1 MSESRDLSI
10 GEPSEDPPPS
20 RRSRALVPIAARP
33 QAPTEPGSQAPTSH
47 PLFSS
52 RFAFAAAAAV
62 AVVIAVAGALIW
74 EDRQQAGILAERAR
88 ETETLA
94 QTVRSLKVRLDAI
107 DAAKSGEDL
116 SDLRRSIGDVKS
128 GVVSA
133 REFNS
138 ALAQLSERVDK
149 LSNEA
154 SAKVDKLNERV
165 DHETSTLTAEL
176 TSRVDKLEKKI
187 VPPLPISPEP
197 APAALPPASAQ
208 VKSGAAVSM
217 ETTGSIE
224 RPRPLLRGY
233 IVLDARGDVALIGG
247 RFGEQEVRRG
257 DFLPGA
263 GRVERIELRGGRWT
277 VLTSEGLIA
286 PADLSPY

>member
-1 MSESRDLSI
+1 MSESRDLSVS
-10 GEPSEDPPPS
+10 GQSGNPPPKRSS
-20 RRSRALVPIAARP
+20 RELVLVAAHPQAESAATP
-33 QAPTEPGSQAPTSH
+33 QAPASNT
-47 PLFSS
+47 LFLS
-52 RFAFAAAAAV
+52 RFALAAAAAV
-62 AVVIAVAGALIW
+62 AVVVAVAGALVW
-74 EDRQQAGILAERAR
+74 EDRLQANILERTR

-116 SDLRRSIGDVKS
+116 SDLRRSIGDMKS
-128 GVVSA
+128 TVVSA

-149 LSNEA
+149 LTNEETV
-154 SAKVDKLNERV
+154 KVDKLSERV
-165 DHETSTLTAEL
+165 DHDTSALTAEL
-176 TSRVDKLEKKI
+176 STRVGKLEKKI
-187 VPPLPISPEP
+187 VAPTPSPAQAGQADPPTVQPKFNASISID
-197 APAALPPASAQ
+197 
-208 VKSGAAVSM
+208 
-217 ETTGSIE
+217 TTGSIE

-257 DFLPGA
+257 DFVPGA

-286 PADLSPY
+286 SADFPPD

>member
-10 GEPSEDPPPS
+10 GEPSRNPS
-20 RRSRALVPIAARP
+20 RELVLVAARP
-33 QAPTEPGSQAPTSH
+33 QAKRARGPEAPTSDG
-47 PLFSS
+47 LFSS
-52 RFAFAAAAAV
+52 RFTVAAAAAV
-62 AVVIAVAGALIW
+62 AVVVAVAGALVW
-74 EDRQQAGILAERAR
+74 EHRQQASILAERAS
-88 ETETLA
+88 ETESLA

-107 DAAKSGEDL
+107 DAAKSGEEL
-116 SDLRRSIGDVKS
+116 SDLRRSVGDMKS
-128 GVVSA
+128 TSVSA

-138 ALAQLSERVDK
+138 ALAQLSQRVDK
-149 LSNEA
+149 LDNEA
-154 SAKVDKLNERV
+154 TTKVDKLNERV
-165 DHETSTLTAEL
+165 DHETSALTNEL

-187 VPPLPISPEP
+187 VPPLPIPSQPVL
-197 APAALPPASAQ
+197 AAQPPVPVE
-208 VKSGAAVSM
+208 VKSGANVSM
-217 ETTGSIE
+217 ETTASIE

-286 PADLSPY
+286 SADFPPY